1 MIFKLEYFYLVLGLI
16 LAIVAVMALRDKH
29 NPRRFSSAL
38 FWGLYALIYLAGDY
52 LPPVASGAVMVLM
65 ALIAGFGGVTLG
77 RYGDRTAEER
87 RSSAQRL
94 GHKLLLPALLIPF
107 VTMIGSTLLKDV
119 KWGELFLLDQKNITL
134 SALGCA
140 SVLAVAAACWLTR
153 STPLQ
158 AMRESRRLID
168 HLGWAVVLPHMLAVL
183 GLLFSEAGMGKAV
196 AHVVTSY
203 IPMDSRLVAVIVYCV
218 GLALFTI
225 VMGNG
230 FAAFPVMAGGVGIP
244 VLVGVYHANPAV
256 MAAIGMFSAYC
267 GTLMTPM
274 AANFNMVPAALL
286 ELPDKNAVIKAQIGT
301 ALPLLAVN
309 IILLYFLAFS
319 PIAVK

>member
-1 MIFKLEYFYLVLGLI
+1 MIIKLDYFFVLLGAMLALI
-16 LAIVAVMALRDKH
+16 AVMALRDEH
-29 NPRRFSSAL
+29 NPRRYSSAA
-38 FWGLYALIYLAGDY
+38 FWGLYSLIYLAGDY
-52 LPPVASGAVMVLM
+52 LPPVAAGLVMTTM

-77 RYGDRTAEER
+77 RHSERSPQER
-87 RSSAQRL
+87 RDSAARL
-94 GHKLLLPALLIPF
+94 GHKLLVPALLIPL

-119 KWGELFLLDQKNITL
+119 KINGAFLLDPKNLTL
-134 SALGCA
+134 AALGCG
-140 SVLAVAAACWLTR
+140 SVIAVAAACWLTR

-158 AMRESRRLID
+158 ALREQRRLVD
-168 HLGWAVVLPHMLAVL
+168 QLSWAVVLPHMLAVL
-183 GLLFSEAGMGKAV
+183 GLLFTEAGMGKAV
-196 AHVVTSY
+196 AHIVTSY
-203 IPMDSRLVAVIVYCV
+203 INMDSRLVAVAVYCV

-230 FAAFPVMAGGVGIP
+230 FAAFPVIAGGVGIP

-256 MAAIGMFSAYC
+256 MAAVGMFSAYC

-274 AANFNMVPAALL
+274 AANFNIVPAALL

-309 IILLYFLAFS
+309 IALLYFLMYQ
-319 PIAVK
+319 

>member
-1 MIFKLEYFYLVLGLI
+1 MILKLDYFYYVLGAML
-16 LAIVAVMALRDKH
+16 LMVAWMALRDKH
-29 NPRRFSSAL
+29 NPRRYSSAL
-38 FWGLYALIYLAGDY
+38 FWALYAVIYLAGEQ
-52 LPPVASGAVMVLM
+52 LPPMAAGLLMVAM

-77 RYGDRTAEER
+77 RYVDRSDEER

-94 GHKLLLPALLIPF
+94 GHKLLIPALLIPITT
-107 VTMIGSTLLKDV
+107 VIGSTLFKDV
-119 KWGELFLLDQKNITL
+119 KWEGLFLLDPKNLTL
-134 SALGCA
+134 VSLGCG
-140 SVLAVAAACWLTR
+140 SLFAVATACWLTR
-153 STPLQ
+153 STPMQ

-183 GLLFSEAGMGKAV
+183 GLLFTEAGMGKAV

-203 IPMDSRLVAVIVYCV
+203 INMDIRLVAVAVYCI
-218 GLALFTI
+218 GMALFTI
-225 VMGNG
+225 IMGNG

-274 AANFNMVPAALL
+274 AANFNIVPAALL
-286 ELPDKNAVIKAQIGT
+286 ELPDKNAVVKMQVGT
-301 ALPLLAVN
+301 ALPLLLVN
-309 IILLYFLAFS
+309 ISLLYFLMNM
-319 PIAVK
+319 